1 MSYQDLSLDD
11 YKNDYFDVDAPHVL
25 IDVRTEEE
33 FDEFHLPNAIL
44 IPLNTVGS
52 QVEQIRNLAGDKPI
66 VLVCRSGGRSAM
78 AAELLFDAGLKETP
92 LFNLDGGSQG
102 WKNRGWLVE

>member
-11 YKNDYFDVDAPHVL
+11 YKKNYFDADVPHVL
-25 IDVRTEEE
+25 IDVRTDEEYE
-33 FDEFHLPNAIL
+33 EFHLPNTIH
-44 IPLNTVGS
+44 IPLNTVGA
-52 QVEQIRNLAGDKPI
+52 QIEQIRNLAGDKPV

-78 AAELLFDAGLKETP
+78 AAEILFDGGLKEVP

-102 WKNRGWLVE
+102 WKNRGWAVE